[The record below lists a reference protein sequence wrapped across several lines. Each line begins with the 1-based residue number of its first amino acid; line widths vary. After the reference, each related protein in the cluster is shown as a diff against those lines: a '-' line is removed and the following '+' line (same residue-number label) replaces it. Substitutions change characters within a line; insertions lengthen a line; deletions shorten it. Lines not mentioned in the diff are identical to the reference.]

1 MNQIDLI
8 KSYMTRGLTPKGIVK
23 SMIGRNPTLN
33 NLFSMIEQGNSQEA
47 ETFVR
52 NMLKQRGLDYDK
64 EMTNLKQRLSL

>member
-1 MNQIDLI
+1 
-8 KSYMTRGLTPKGIVK
+8 MTKGLTPKGIVQ

-33 NLFSMIEQGNSQEA
+33 NLFSMIEQGNSKEA

-64 EMTNLKQRLSL
+64 EMANMKRTLNIQ